1 MRRPASPASP
11 PHLLLSPSSSPPPDL
26 RVLSRLQLSPPKTI
40 LASRIARFLRG
51 PAFRFS
57 LPSLLARL
65 ARSSLIAEWPAEAR
79 FPDMTAR
86 SQKKWVIRDFKR
98 LVTSII
104 FLIQRAVVRRGLPL
118 DKDETVEQFNV
129 RVLMAA
135 FLVVNRPGSC
145 FESIGHLE
153 QQVQHAAA
161 DLVTTLR
168 HICSSIESSRAQ
180 PLTQHDWSSWRP
192 FLKQLNVYLARFKD
206 WKVPD
211 EHKLTERIKHALLA
225 LYRAESHLSPDVQE
239 YMPMKEEFR
248 AQKAKLRAKML
259 QIAGAQG
266 LESFD
271 EALRQQGFTAV
282 DAEPSEETA
291 SSSSQ
296 GAGSSSRPAEL
307 PSSTNASGLSSLPGR
322 MTNEQLAHELL
333 LDPAFKLDEQGA
345 GYLDNPVLS
354 KVRESFKV
362 AFWDSLVDDLRLTP
376 PCYVRVLKVVGE
388 VRDGMIDL
396 SPSRSKELK
405 EKIDTAYWQ
414 EQIESGALDWSSC
427 VSLIEGMLG
436 IAMEMQEPS
445 RKQETQAGWKALEE
459 ELRAGT
465 PEDQPTLFCKALEY
479 VLGRVNVMRVDAA
492 NARLRNIAH
501 VIQNHGIEYERAHMD
516 KKIKANPA
524 YLQRTPEWIRAVVEK
539 EVGRGRADLS
549 KLVQGEGAAYEQIHT
564 AAVLSLIMG
573 SEPVKTDACPE
584 TLQLDISRLR
594 KYHADFHFDVLA
606 ACMLAVASQRLM
618 ATKKDPKVTELLEHL
633 KTSLNSFEASL
644 VDKEERVKAAT
655 SSFEAELSAAEKEV
669 IASCLSPSQPSA
681 YSREMLERL
690 LEVPAMV
697 LEKSYGPMEEQWL
710 RLVSADGSKVES
722 DVPQSPFVRNVYE
735 RVVRNARRVRK
746 VISLNRKV
754 HYDRYNQIITFS
766 TGALSIRVGA

>member
-1 MRRPASPASP
+1 
-11 PHLLLSPSSSPPPDL
+11 
-26 RVLSRLQLSPPKTI
+26 
-40 LASRIARFLRG
+40 
-51 PAFRFS
+51 
-57 LPSLLARL
+57 
-65 ARSSLIAEWPAEAR
+65 
-79 FPDMTAR
+79 MTAR

-98 LVTSII
+98 LVTSVI
-104 FLIQRAVVRRGLPL
+104 FLIKRAVVRRGLRL

-153 QQVQHAAA
+153 KQVQHAAA

-211 EHKLTERIKHALLA
+211 EYKLTERIKHALLA
-225 LYRAESHLSPDVQE
+225 LYRAESHLRPDAQE
-239 YMPMKEEFR
+239 YMSMKEEFR
-248 AQKAKLRAKML
+248 AQKAKLRAKLL
-259 QIAGAQG
+259 QIAGAQV

-282 DAEPSEETA
+282 DAEPSEEAA

-333 LDPAFKLDEQGA
+333 LDPAFKLTERIKHALLALYRAESHLSPYAQEYMSMKEEFRAQKAKLRAKLLQIAGAQVLESFDEALRQQGFTAVDAEPSEEAASSSSQGA
-345 GYLDNPVLS
+345 GSSSRPAELPSSTNASGLSSLPGRMTNEQLAHELLLDPTFKLDEHEPLLDPAFKLTEPMKEEFRAQKAKLRAKLLQIAGAQVL
-354 KVRESFKV
+354 ESFDE
-362 AFWDSLVDDLRLTP
+362 ALRQQGFTAVD
-376 PCYVRVLKVVGE
+376 
-388 VRDGMIDL
+388 
-396 SPSRSKELK
+396 
-405 EKIDTAYWQ
+405 A
-414 EQIESGALDWSSC
+414 
-427 VSLIEGMLG
+427 
-436 IAMEMQEPS
+436 EPS
-445 RKQETQAGWKALEE
+445 EEAASSSSQGAGSSSRPA
-459 ELRAGT
+459 ELPSSTNASGLSSLPGRMTNEQLA
-465 PEDQPTLFCKALEY
+465 PNIPRMSFNLDQPTGKRRYRALVTNVDSASSRVKSCIAKAKAHRESTIQFKNVITQVLDMSIVKVALKELEK
-479 VLGRVNVMRVDAA
+479 
-492 NARLRNIAH
+492 
-501 VIQNHGIEYERAHMD
+501 Q
-516 KKIKANPA
+516 KITLSSFFMEK
-524 YLQRTPEWIRAVVEK
+524 AVVEIK
-539 EVGRGRADLS
+539 S
-549 KLVQGEGAAYEQIHT
+549 KVDTTHITPATPQNKAT
-564 AAVLSLIMG
+564 TG
-573 SEPVKTDACPE
+573 SQTGSIPKNQRTIENCPI
-584 TLQLDISRLR
+584 DDDR
-594 KYHADFHFDVLA
+594 
-606 ACMLAVASQRLM
+606 
-618 ATKKDPKVTELLEHL
+618 
-633 KTSLNSFEASL
+633 
-644 VDKEERVKAAT
+644 EERVKAAT
-655 SSFEAELSAAEKEV
+655 SSFEAELSAAEKEL

-697 LEKSYGPMEEQWL
+697 LEKSYGPMEERWL
-710 RLVSADGSKVES
+710 RLVSADGSKAES

-754 HYDRYNQIITFS
+754 HYDRYNQMILAGS
-766 TGALSIRVGA
+766 QQVLSDCQVTSYDN